1 MKDERHSTFNFR
13 LSTFDFQFMN
23 EALRLAGRARGKTS
37 PNPMVGAILVKN
49 GRKVASGYHRRAGE
63 PHAEVLAIERAGS
76 DAKDSTLYVNLE
88 PCSHYGRTPPCADL
102 IVNAR
107 IKRVV
112 VGAVDP
118 NPLVAGK
125 GIALLRQAGI
135 QIDVG
140 VLEDRCKL
148 LNEVYFKFIA
158 TGLPFVTLKL
168 AQTLDGKIATKSG
181 DSKWITGE
189 KARRFAHKLRS
200 ESDAVL
206 VGRGAVEKDDPQL
219 TVRLV
224 RPARKDRPVRV
235 ILDSGLRTS
244 PDAKVFSS
252 GARETIVAATE
263 AAPLEREKALR
274 QAGASIIRT
283 GSRDGRVNIEALL
296 RALAQRELSSVLV
309 EGGAEVAW
317 EFVSQGLFDKLV
329 LFVAPK
335 ILGGRESIPSVSGLG
350 FAAIADAI
358 ELSIR
363 QIRRLG
369 SDLVIVA
376 YPTARE

>member
-1 MKDERHSTFNFR
+1 MKNIQP
-13 LSTFDFQFMN
+13 STFDFQPSTFDLRLMN
-23 EALRLAGRARGKTS
+23 EALRLASRARGKTS
-37 PNPMVGAILVKN
+37 PNPMVGAVLVKN
-49 GRKVASGYHRRAGE
+49 GRKVASGYHPRAGE
-63 PHAEVLAIERAGS
+63 SHAEVLAIRRAGS

-88 PCSHYGRTPPCADL
+88 PCCHYGRTPPCADL
-102 IVNAR
+102 IVKAG

-135 QIDVG
+135 EVDVG

-189 KARRFAHKLRS
+189 SARRFAHKLRA

-206 VGRGAVEKDDPQL
+206 VGRSTIEKDDPQL

-224 RPARKDRPVRV
+224 KPARKDRPVRV

-252 GARETIVAATE
+252 GSCETIVATTE

-296 RALAQRELSSVLV
+296 RTLAQRELSSVLV

-317 EFVSQGLFDKLV
+317 EFASQGLLDKIVLV
-329 LFVAPK
+329 VAPK
-335 ILGGRESIPSVSGLG
+335 ILGGRESISAVSGLG
-350 FAAIADAI
+350 VAAIADAI
-358 ELSIR
+358 EMSIHKTW
-363 QIRRLG
+363 RLG
-369 SDLVIVA
+369 NDLVIVA
-376 YPTARE
+376 YPKTR